1 MPSASFSEAGHW
13 SISEGIQGVAK
24 GKVFLGDAL
33 APVCSAFYSPTY
45 MKSRFK
51 YALTAIKDTLF
62 FRILCTSRL
71 PTICTITLNQGAKLA
86 LNSY

>member
-33 APVCSAFYSPTY
+33 APICSAFRSPSN
-45 MKSRFK
+45 MKSRLK
-51 YALTAIKDTLF
+51 PALTTIKDTLF
-62 FRILCTSRL
+62 YRIRYTSRL
-71 PTICTITLNQGAKLA
+71 PSFAHLLSQ
-86 LNSY
+86 